1 MNIEN
6 SIFKK
11 SILDVNKLEPYG
23 FIKKENNYIYE
34 ENIMDNSFKVILIIK
49 DKILSGKIIDLNF
62 NEEYNNFR
70 VEGMNGKFVSKVKE
84 EYIRIL
90 KDIKE
95 NCYITYIYKE
105 EQPNRIVGL
114 IKETYGDNPNF
125 EWDNSPDAAT
135 FKNPNTKKW
144 YGLIMNVDMSKFD
157 KSKNGEVT
165 CLNIK
170 LNPEEILSLIDNKN
184 FFPAYHMNKKYWI
197 SIILNNNLE
206 DKVVM
211 DLIEESHSYSCKN
224 KKNQS

>member
-34 ENIMDNSFKVILIIK
+34 ENIMDNSLKVILTIK

-125 EWDNSPDAAT
+125 EWDNS
-135 FKNPNTKKW
+135 
-144 YGLIMNVDMSKFD
+144 L
-157 KSKNGEVT
+157 EE
-165 CLNIK
+165 NI
-170 LNPEEILSLIDNKN
+170 
-184 FFPAYHMNKKYWI
+184 
-197 SIILNNNLE
+197 
-206 DKVVM
+206 
-211 DLIEESHSYSCKN
+211 
-224 KKNQS
+224 